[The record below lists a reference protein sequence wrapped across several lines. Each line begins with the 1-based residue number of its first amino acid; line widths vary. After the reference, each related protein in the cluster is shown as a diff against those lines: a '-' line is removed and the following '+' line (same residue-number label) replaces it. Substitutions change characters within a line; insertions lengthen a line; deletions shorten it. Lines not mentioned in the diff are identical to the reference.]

1 MMATVP
7 VLADGVVTLRP
18 FAPSDARGYAAL
30 NRERENVRWSA
41 SSAGMSE
48 AEAVRSIEGPIATG
62 WRSGSTRRLAIIGPD
77 GALAGTTALHNV
89 RNGSASLGIKLTA
102 AARGRGLAARAV
114 QLMIGYAFGA
124 AGLQVLHW
132 HAVVGNEPSRR
143 LAERAGFRLEGTV
156 RGYSY
161 ADGVPADAWIFSL
174 LRGDRRPGPEGVLSQ
189 VPDEVSRTGPPGAA
203 ELDIAPVVPVL
214 SDGTV
219 RLRALAAGD
228 IEQLVANC
236 LDPDA
241 VRWTTVPL
249 NYTAED
255 ARSFIFEAVPG
266 WWKDGSQQN
275 FAVADARTDRL
286 LGSIGL
292 HAFRASVAEVGV
304 NMGPDSRGTGAA
316 ERACRLLLD
325 YAFDQL
331 NLEYLYWRAVVP
343 NWASR
348 KLAWKLGFRFDAEL
362 RGFLDDRGTAADAWM
377 LSLARGD
384 ARGPA
389 APWDGPACG

>member
-18 FAPSDARGYAAL
+18 FAPSDASGYAAL
-30 NRERENVRWSA
+30 NREPENVRWSA

-48 AEAVRSIEGPIATG
+48 TEALRSIEGTIAAG

-102 AARGRGLAARAV
+102 AARGRGLATRAV
-114 QLMIGYAFGA
+114 QLMIGYAFGP

-143 LAERAGFRLEGTV
+143 LAERAGFQLEGTV

-174 LRGDRRPGPEGVLSQ
+174 VRGDLRPGP
-189 VPDEVSRTGPPGAA
+189 VSRTGPTVET

-219 RLRALAAGD
+219 RLRALAEGD
-228 IEQLVANC
+228 IDQLVANC

-266 WWKDGSQQN
+266 WWKDGTQQN
-275 FAVADARTDRL
+275 FAVADARTDQL

-325 YAFDQL
+325 HAFDQL

-348 KLAWKLGFRFDAEL
+348 KLAWKLGFRFDGEL

-384 ARGPA
+384 AREPA

>member
-7 VLADGVVTLRP
+7 VLSDGVVTLRP
-18 FAPSDARGYAAL
+18 FTPSDAAAYAAL
-30 NRERENVRWSA
+30 NREPENVRWSA
-41 SSAGMSE
+41 SHAGMTE
-48 AEAVRSIEGPIATG
+48 AQALHAITGPIAEG
-62 WRSGSTRRLAIIGPD
+62 WRTGSTRRLAIIGPD
-77 GALAGTTALHNV
+77 GELAGTTALHNV
-89 RNGSASLGIKLTA
+89 NNGSASLGIKLTA
-102 AARGRGLAARAV
+102 AARGRGLARRSV
-114 QLMIGYAFGA
+114 QLMVGYAFGPA
-124 AGLQVLHW
+124 ALRVLHW

-143 LAERAGFRLEGTV
+143 LAEGTGFRLEGTV

-161 ADGVPADAWIFSL
+161 AEGAPADAWIFSL
-174 LRGDRRPGPEGVLSQ
+174 LPPDLPSGGLPPDLRTADPRPEESGL
-189 VPDEVSRTGPPGAA
+189 
-203 ELDIAPVVPVL
+203 ELEPVVPVL

-219 RLRALAAGD
+219 TLRALKGQD
-228 IEQLVANC
+228 LEQLVANC

-249 NYTAED
+249 NYTLED
-255 ARSFIFEAVPG
+255 ARTFIFDAVPA

-275 FAVADARTDRL
+275 FAVADARTDAL

-292 HAFRASVAEVGV
+292 HAFRAGVAEVGI
-304 NMGPDSRGTGAA
+304 NMGPQSRGTGAA

-325 YAFDQL
+325 YAFGQL
-331 NLEYLYWRAVVP
+331 NLRYLYWRAVVP

-362 RGFLDDRGTAADAWM
+362 RGFLDDRGNAADAWIM
-377 LSLARGD
+377 SLAHDDVRS
-384 ARGPA
+384 PA